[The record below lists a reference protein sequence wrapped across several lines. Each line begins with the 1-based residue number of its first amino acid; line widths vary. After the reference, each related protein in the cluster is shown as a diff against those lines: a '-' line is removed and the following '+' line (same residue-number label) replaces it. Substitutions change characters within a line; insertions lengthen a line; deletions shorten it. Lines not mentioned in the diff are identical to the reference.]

1 MQLPQGV
8 NNSAIG
14 SAVPGTPE
22 PGVWAMLLLTGLSA
36 WWWRRRAA

>member
-1 MQLPQGV
+1 M

-14 SAVPGTPE
+14 SAVPGPPE